1 MTSRLQS
8 YASSWGLD
16 VRDFVLIAALAF
28 AAILP
33 VSRDVE
39 RASKPGPFAR
49 VAMSW
54 EHVNHRALDQR
65 TLPLWNPYQFG
76 GRPHLANPEMLSLYP
91 PHMLLRFLPVPLFV
105 AVSFA
110 LHAWLAA
117 AGTYLAARYLRA
129 PRSAALAASGAVLCG
144 RLFIPFED
152 MAYSLD
158 VYRLAWLPLLAAC
171 ALRSAERQTWLP
183 RPDLVIVA
191 TLALLASALNPSY
204 LVATVVGCFAFA
216 AMWPSHPTSQ
226 ARHLLAQPMLL
237 ACLSVGL
244 GAVQIVPTIRFWSTM
259 QGANDLIPDI
269 PPRTLEDGGST
280 QQNPEIMDVLRSL
293 DARGRVL
300 STCDRAIDGSDI
312 VALDMPGVGGYG
324 GFLLADYARFSNL
337 VRGQGEPV
345 RAVFQGIPEA
355 ANGPARGDLLQ
366 LLGVEYLVSCTA
378 PNPRRWT
385 LVGESRGVGVYRNRV
400 PSPRAFWT
408 CAPVEAGRKEI
419 EYRLRES
426 SYDGNFVLQPHAIVH
441 VRWPEGISE
450 ADRARAETELHLA
463 PHRDIEDRT
472 WQYNLLD
479 RSPENILA
487 ILAHPFVEDTQGI
500 DRSTHVLKVSA
511 PDVPAFDEPKSE
523 WLSGA
528 EACEAP
534 VPATVLVQDRVD
546 GGMVVEVNAPR
557 DGIVL
562 FSETYYPDRRAWV
575 DGRRSPRMKV
585 DFALT
590 AVRVPAGNHR
600 IELKYDT
607 RALWAG
613 AGVSALTLLA
623 WLAGERRLRIAT
635 RH

>member
-1 MTSRLQS
+1 
-8 YASSWGLD
+8 
-16 VRDFVLIAALAF
+16 
-28 AAILP
+28 
-33 VSRDVE
+33 
-39 RASKPGPFAR
+39 
-49 VAMSW
+49 
-54 EHVNHRALDQR
+54 
-65 TLPLWNPYQFG
+65 
-76 GRPHLANPEMLSLYP
+76 
-91 PHMLLRFLPVPLFV
+91 
-105 AVSFA
+105 
-110 LHAWLAA
+110 
-117 AGTYLAARYLRA
+117 
-129 PRSAALAASGAVLCG
+129 
-144 RLFIPFED
+144 
-152 MAYSLD
+152 
-158 VYRLAWLPLLAAC
+158 
-171 ALRSAERQTWLP
+171 
-183 RPDLVIVA
+183 
-191 TLALLASALNPSY
+191 
-204 LVATVVGCFAFA
+204 
-216 AMWPSHPTSQ
+216 
-226 ARHLLAQPMLL
+226 
-237 ACLSVGL
+237 
-244 GAVQIVPTIRFWSTM
+244 
-259 QGANDLIPDI
+259 
-269 PPRTLEDGGST
+269 
-280 QQNPEIMDVLRSL
+280 
-293 DARGRVL
+293 
-300 STCDRAIDGSDI
+300 
-312 VALDMPGVGGYG
+312 
-324 GFLLADYARFSNL
+324 
-337 VRGQGEPV
+337 
-345 RAVFQGIPEA
+345 
-355 ANGPARGDLLQ
+355 
-366 LLGVEYLVSCTA
+366 
-378 PNPRRWT
+378 
-385 LVGESRGVGVYRNRV
+385 VYRNRV